1 MPADLSAKLAQ
12 RLGIGRERV
21 LPVCALLDSGLHP
34 VFILHYRKSA
44 AGNMDEASLRR
55 LIEVRR
61 ELAALEDARQRAVRI
76 AEAAGAATPQL
87 CSRLDEAADAESIED
102 LVRPLRPKRR
112 TAGFVAKERGLEPL
126 ADYAWSLPP
135 DGPDLRT
142 RAAEFVNPAKEVRSL
157 DEALAGAGHILAE
170 RIADNAKV
178 RGAARR
184 LVLEKGILKAQ
195 QAHGAG
201 KQAAEF
207 RPYFKFQE
215 PISHLPPHRILA
227 ITRGERIK
235 ALKVAIEVPAEALK
249 DRVFA
254 AIFSAEFRR
263 TAPPPDTFSDTST
276 PLRSGSPEPPR
287 QLPPADPS
295 MAQPDAA
302 GQETRRADGD
312 AAPPADPSMAQPDAA
327 GPETRRTDGD
337 AAPPAD
343 PSTAQPDAAG
353 QETRRAE
360 GDAAPPA
367 DPSMAQPDAA
377 GQETRRADGDAAPPA
392 CPSMAQPDAAGQETR
407 RADADAAPAEGQPA
421 APAAPAPLRPREFL
435 EAVATDA
442 LRRLVLPAV
451 EREVRRQLLDRADAH
466 AVEVFAANLRSLL
479 MTRPIGGK
487 RVLAIQ
493 PGLRTGCKVATLD
506 AAGTLLGETIIY
518 PLEPQKKTAEGRAA
532 LMAEIQRHAVE
543 IITIGNG
550 TGCREVEQL
559 VSELIQEQ
567 SLAIEYA
574 VVSEAGASAYAD
586 SDLAKQE
593 FPNLDAAIRATVSI
607 GRRLQDPLAE
617 FVRIEPRAIGVG
629 LYQHDVN
636 QDRLRRALDETMESC
651 VAVVGADANAAS
663 PSMLQR
669 IPGMSES
676 RTAVMVARRQAAP
689 LTSREEIRSL
699 PGWDD
704 RTFQAAAGFLRIHG
718 ENPLDATRVH
728 PESYAAAEQLLARI
742 GHSLADLRTPESARA
757 VRQHLT
763 GLPLEPLAAEL
774 QVPLPDLMEL
784 VGALQSPQSDP
795 RSQHHGPILRS
806 KMRELADLQPGM
818 WVKGTVR
825 NVVDFGAFVDIGLK
839 EDGLVHIS
847 EFSRRYV
854 RNPLKFLHVGDV
866 VDVRIVSIDAD
877 KRRIALTLISETP
890 PPKREAKPRVRRPPE
905 ETRRPSAPE
914 GAPAEAGAPA
924 AAAAPSDQGVP
935 SRASGPRGR
944 TEGRPPRR
952 PPSPDRARPPR
963 GAPGETRP
971 AETAGAESGGP
982 ARPGAGERRP
992 RPPMGER
999 RPERRP
1005 PSGDHRPPPTSRE
1018 GAGADRGERPRGP
1031 RVGRGPRDRGPR
1043 SGTPRIIVSKS
1054 RGADDDRPPDAL
1066 GLPKIRWASYDS
1078 DPHEEE
1084 FEEMAEQ
1091 VAPDAQPVDSEARSA
1106 ESTGVAEGPQATAQP
1121 EAPAAEPPPAEA
1133 PAAEP
1138 PAAKPPE
1145 AAGQV

>member
-170 RIADNAKV
+170 RIADNPKV

-302 GQETRRADGD
+302 GQETRRADG
-312 AAPPADPSMAQPDAA
+312 
-327 GPETRRTDGD
+327 
-337 AAPPAD
+337 
-343 PSTAQPDAAG
+343 
-353 QETRRAE
+353 
-360 GDAAPPA
+360 
-367 DPSMAQPDAA
+367 
-377 GQETRRADGDAAPPA
+377 
-392 CPSMAQPDAAGQETR
+392 
-407 RADADAAPAEGQPA
+407 DAAPAEGQPA

-567 SLAIEYA
+567 SLAVEYA

-728 PESYAAAEQLLARI
+728 PESYAAAERLLARI

-935 SRASGPRGR
+935 SRAGGPRGR

-1091 VAPDAQPVDSEARSA
+1091 VASDARPVDSEPRSA

-1121 EAPAAEPPPAEA
+1121 ETPAAEPPPAEA